1 MVGAIRRLEVLSH
14 PLVTIECFGWVVF
27 FRAVFTWQD
36 RTFLSL
42 LNTAKVFQ
50 RTTMPVPEFIGRCVA
65 LEQRAMWI
73 YRSLAVRYSRVGDVR
88 DFFNQ
93 LADQEEVHAEL
104 LELCRV
110 AASRGRWR
118 QQNLDAWQR
127 SAADT
132 EGLLAEAE
140 RTLDRH
146 DSLADTLRLVIRMES
161 SQIKRPVHERSERH
175 GCSIRKG
182 LQRVLQR
189 GPRSPRISPRADPNA
204 GAEPGG
210 RVRPASGPFLA
221 GRVLFFVLR

>member
-140 RTLDRH
+140 RRLDGR
-146 DSLADTLRLVIRMES
+146 DSLADSLRLVIRMES
-161 SQIKRPVHERSERH
+161 SQINGLFMNVVNATDARFAKVYSAFCNAVRDHLGYLQEQIPILEPSLAAECDQLQVRS
-175 GCSIRKG
+175 
-182 LQRVLQR
+182 
-189 GPRSPRISPRADPNA
+189 
-204 GAEPGG
+204 
-210 RVRPASGPFLA
+210 
-221 GRVLFFVLR
+221 